1 MLDTIT
7 MISSDPGATAL
18 RCRNEDRLVPL
29 VKTSLCVMLG
39 GTGAFG
45 LVLGGTR
52 DWSQAFATLAKLPL
66 VWVLTLAVSAP
77 AFYAIAA
84 ILGQPLRLRALLALT
99 LAATARASLVLFA
112 LLPVLALLPDILS
125 GSFLKSS
132 ALAPDVYHKVTFFA
146 AIIFAASGLSA
157 LGVLLRG
164 FKPSFSTWPLLG
176 LYTLVFFFVAGQTAW
191 SLRPFVGRPAQKEV
205 PLWRAPEGTFLEAL
219 GTGYD
224 SARGR
229 YHRCDNDYDYDCD

>member
-1 MLDTIT
+1 MFETIA
-7 MISSDPGATAL
+7 MISSEPAATAA

-29 VKTSLCVMLG
+29 VKTSLLVMLG

-52 DWSQAFATLAKLPL
+52 DWTQGLLTLTKLPL
-66 VWVLTLAVSAP
+66 VWIVTLAVSAP
-77 AFYAIAA
+77 AFYAMAA

-125 GSFLKSS
+125 GSFLRSER
-132 ALAPDVYHKVTFFA
+132 LAPDVYHKVTLFA
-146 AIIFAASGLSA
+146 ALIFAASGLGA

-164 FKPSFSTWPLLG
+164 FKKSLSTWPLLASF
-176 LYTLVFFFVAGQTAW
+176 TVVFFFVAGQTAW

-205 PLWRAPEGTFLEAL
+205 PLLRAPEGTFLEAVI
-219 GTGYD
+219 TGYD
-224 SARGR
+224 SARGN
-229 YHRCDNDYDYDCD
+229 YHACYGDDSC

>member
-1 MLDTIT
+1 MFETIT
-7 MISSDPGATAL
+7 LISSDPAAAAA

-29 VKTSLCVMLG
+29 VKTSLLVMLG

-45 LVLGGTR
+45 LVLGSTR
-52 DWSQAFATLAKLPL
+52 DWAQAFATLAKLPL
-66 VWVLTLAVSAP
+66 VWIVTLAVAAP

-84 ILGQPLRLRALLALT
+84 VLGQPLKLRALVALT
-99 LAATARASLVLFA
+99 LVATARASLVLFA

-125 GSFLKSS
+125 GSFLAGSR
-132 ALAPDVYHKVTFFA
+132 LRPDVYHKVTLFA
-146 AIIFAASGLSA
+146 VIIFAASGLAA

-164 FKPSFSTWPLLG
+164 FKKLPSTWPLLG
-176 LYTLVFFFVAGQTAW
+176 MFALTFFFVAGQTAW

-205 PLWRAPEGTFLEAL
+205 PLWRAPEGTFLEAVL
-219 GTGYD
+219 TGYD

-229 YHRCDNDYDYDCD
+229 YDQCRDDYDCE